1 MTSADQ
7 LPLQDRVSIITGSG
21 RGLGAATA
29 LRLAQAGSHIVINDL
44 DHENA
49 QKLGSKIENLERKVW
64 ISRHDVSDYQSAHDL
79 VLEVKQHFGRID
91 ILVNNAGITRDS
103 MLHKLTEE
111 KWDEVIRVNLKGT
124 FNMGQACAKVM
135 IEQKSGK
142 IINLSSIAARGNIG
156 QTNYS
161 ASKAGV
167 IGLTSTWAL
176 ELARYNINVNAIA
189 PGFIDSVLTQRMPL
203 EVKDKFIQRIPL
215 KRIGQPEDIANLV
228 YFLVS
233 NEASYITGQILH
245 CDGGL
250 STGVTF

>member
-1 MTSADQ
+1 MTSANQ

-29 LRLAQAGSHIVINDL
+29 LRLAQAGSQIVINDL
-44 DHENA
+44 DRENA
-49 QKLGSKIENLERKVW
+49 LKLGSKIENLGRKVW
-64 ISRHDVSDYQSAHDL
+64 ISCHDVSDYQSAHDL
-79 VLEVKQHFGRID
+79 VSEAKQHFGRID

-135 IEQKSGK
+135 MEQKSGK
-142 IINLSSIAARGNIG
+142 IINLSSIASRGNIG

-189 PGFIDSVLTQRMPL
+189 PGFIDSVLTQQIPL

-233 NEASYITGQILH
+233 DEASYMTGQTLH

-250 STGVTF
+250 SAGVTF